1 MKQKY
6 NLNDEVEVRF
16 MGKVTEIKVVGGR
29 VRYCVTGDNIRFAMV
44 DENDIAALMTPE
56 DLKTEMQQLADDL
69 QEGLGDKNVPY

>member
-29 VRYCVTGDNIRFAMV
+29 VRYCVTGENIKFAMV
-44 DENDIAALMTPE
+44 DEDNISELVTPK